1 MEAEGTSGIQALL
14 FQTTRHPI
22 SEERNFKGHTL
33 LFFYEDLPTAD
44 PFLQDEVN
52 QAYVV

>member
-1 MEAEGTSGIQALL
+1 MEAEGISGIQALL

-33 LFFYEDLPTAD
+33 LFLYEELPTAD